1 MDRNLDT
8 DKIDSILE
16 RMATGITVEYKS
28 WEQVKKDLI
37 KINRSSYAVK
47 RLVAFLLADL
57 KHIVSYPIYVKDENK
72 RGKQK
77 YMYWSLDE
85 MNDVE
90 NCIVFALY
98 KVAKRIR
105 EQEKSY
111 VDYFNKVG
119 IYNKDLNS
127 VKKILA
133 KMIRNA
139 ATNDIY
145 KTLNISNKYEYDDIG
160 RKIYQKKVICM
171 DYEVLAET
179 INGNNNESSIELALE
194 KKELT
199 KLINN
204 TIDSFLIDKDKLDT
218 TIFLNHIMA
227 DAKYDKYELEK
238 LTQERIARINN
249 VNARTVRRR
258 EEKLLKEFR
267 AIWKEKIEPYL

>member
-1 MDRNLDT
+1 MDRYLDT
-8 DKIDSILE
+8 DKIDSILD
-16 RMATGITVEYKS
+16 RMAAGITVEYKS

-160 RKIYQKKVICM
+160 CKIYQKKVICM
-171 DYEVLAET
+171 DDEILAET
-179 INGNNNESSIELALE
+179 INGNNNESSVELALE

-204 TIDSFLIDKDKLDT
+204 TIDLFLTDKDKLDT
-218 TIFLNHIMA
+218 MIFLNHIMA
-227 DAKYDKYELEK
+227 NAECGKYEVEK

-249 VNARTVRRR
+249 VNVRTVRRR
-258 EEKLLKEFR
+258 EEKLLKEFKE
-267 AIWKEKIEPYL
+267 IWKEKVESYL

>member
-16 RMATGITVEYKS
+16 RMATGITTEYEN
-28 WEQVKKDLI
+28 WEQIESDLI
-37 KINRSSYAVK
+37 KINTSSYTVK

-57 KHIVSYPIYVKDENK
+57 KHIVNYPIYVLNEKE

-90 NCIVFALY
+90 NCIIFGLY

-105 EQEKSY
+105 EQDSMPVE
-111 VDYFNKVG
+111 YFNKID

-127 VKKILA
+127 IKKILA
-133 KMIRNA
+133 KMVRNV
-139 ATNDIY
+139 ATRDIY
-145 KTLNISNKYEYDDIG
+145 KTLNISTKKIG
-160 RKIYQKKVICM
+160 YKIYEKKVICI
-171 DYEVLAET
+171 DNKVLAET
-179 INGNNNESSIELALE
+179 INSNNVESSAELTLD

-218 TIFLNHIMA
+218 TIFLNHIIA
-227 DAKYDKYELEK
+227 DAKYGKYEVEK

-249 VNARTVRRR
+249 VNVRTVRRR
-258 EEKLLKEFR
+258 KEKLLKEFKE
-267 AIWKEKIEPYL
+267 IWRVKIEPYF